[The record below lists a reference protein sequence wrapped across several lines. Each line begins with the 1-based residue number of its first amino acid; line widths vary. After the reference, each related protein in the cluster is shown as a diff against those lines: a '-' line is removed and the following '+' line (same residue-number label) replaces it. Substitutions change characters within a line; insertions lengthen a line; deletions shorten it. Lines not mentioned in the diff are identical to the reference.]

1 MKMKKIAYSILAVAA
16 LFAASS
22 CEKNLD
28 IDQKGVVPIENFY
41 QTDEDAE
48 QAMVAAYA
56 QFVSNV
62 CSQNG
67 GSIYAPFHMAFNCC
81 ADDMYA
87 AGEYYGDNDQF
98 PQMNEFRYD
107 ADNVVI
113 VNAYKN
119 IFLAMYPINLVIDH
133 FKDGLPG
140 SNVKTATTKRVVAE
154 ARVLRAY
161 LHMMLAIGWNNP
173 PLVDHVL
180 AGSDL
185 PYNCDKDP
193 VNPMSHNELLE
204 WCAKECDEAA
214 ADLLERASVNDK
226 DGVVKVRKGF
236 AYAVAGKSL
245 LFAGK
250 YAEAKAEF
258 QKVIDSQKYE
268 LVPADRYAENFHVE
282 GDCNEEKIFEG
293 NIEFR
298 ADAWGTGLIW
308 RSTWME
314 ANVWG
319 WRGDHF
325 KLNPVLAYTSIDGWG
340 GCGVPAWFSKAMLD
354 NDGQSARFKTC
365 FMPIDT
371 LVYSTVYGMPEVD
384 KMTLEEKKASK
395 AIGIEKGLYGQTYY
409 LPYKQ
414 LTAIRDLDKPGSNIR
429 MNNFTIMRY
438 AEVLLM
444 QAECCLQTGDKPG
457 ALKYINLIQK
467 HAGSKTISTEA
478 TMDVLKKEKEFEMWL
493 EGCRWPDMVR
503 WGDFAR
509 AKDAGK
515 TIPLMYDKLFRPAH
529 PTEWVDE
536 SGTKQP
542 ADENITWLD
551 ADKRFYTVDT
561 HGPANQGAT
570 FGFKE
575 NKHEYFPFPGSDVIA
590 KNPNITQNKGW
601 N

>member
-1 MKMKKIAYSILAVAA
+1 MKKIIYSILAVVAV
-16 LFAASS
+16 FATSS

-28 IDQKGVVPIENFY
+28 IPQKGVTAIENFY

-56 QFVSNV
+56 GFVSYV

-67 GSIYAPFHMAFNCC
+67 GSIYAPFHMAFNDC

-87 AGEYYGDNDQF
+87 AGEFYGDNDQF
-98 PQMNEFRYD
+98 PQLNEFRHD
-107 ADNVVI
+107 SDNAVL

-119 IFLAMYPINLVIDH
+119 IFLAMYPVNLVIDH
-133 FKDGLPG
+133 FKDGLPEG
-140 SNVKTATTKRVVAE
+140 GQTATTKRVVAE

-173 PLVDHVL
+173 PFVDHVL

-185 PYNCDKDP
+185 PYNCDTDP
-193 VNPMSHNELLE
+193 ENPMTHNELLE

-214 ADLLERASVNDK
+214 ADLLERTSTADK

-236 AYAVAGKSL
+236 AYTVAGKAL

-258 QKVIDSQKYE
+258 QKVIDSNKYALIPTE
-268 LVPADRYAENFHVE
+268 RYAENFHIE

-293 NIEFR
+293 NIEAR
-298 ADAWGTGLIW
+298 GDLWGTGLIW
-308 RSTWME
+308 RGTWME
-314 ANVWG
+314 SNVWG

-325 KLNPVLAYTSIDGWG
+325 KTNPVVAYTSIDGWG
-340 GCGVPAWFSKAMLD
+340 GCGVPAWFSQAMLA
-354 NDGQSARFKTC
+354 NDGAESARFKTC
-365 FMPIDT
+365 FMPIDQ
-371 LVYSTVYGMPEVD
+371 LVYETVYGNDDIDGMS
-384 KMTLEEKKASK
+384 LEQKKASK
-395 AIGIEKGLYGQTYY
+395 LIGLERPLYGQTYY

-414 LTAIRDLDKPGSNIR
+414 LTAIRDLISPGNNTR
-429 MNNFTIMRY
+429 MNNFTIFRY

-444 QAECCLQTGDKPG
+444 QAECCLQTGDTQG
-457 ALKYINLIQK
+457 AKKYINMIQER
-467 HAGSKTISTEA
+467 AGSKTVSA
-478 TMDVLKKEKEFEMWL
+478 TVDMNVLKAEKEYEMWL

-509 AKDAGK
+509 AKEAGK
-515 TIPLMYDKLFRPAH
+515 TIPIMYDALFRAPEA
-529 PTEWVDE
+529 
-536 SGTKQP
+536 G
-542 ADENITWLD
+542 DENVTWQD
-551 ADKRFYTVDT
+551 PGKRFYTVDS

-575 NKHEYFPFPGSDVIA
+575 GKHEWFPFPGSDVIA
-590 KNPNITQNKGW
+590 KNPNMTQNKGW
-601 N
+601 